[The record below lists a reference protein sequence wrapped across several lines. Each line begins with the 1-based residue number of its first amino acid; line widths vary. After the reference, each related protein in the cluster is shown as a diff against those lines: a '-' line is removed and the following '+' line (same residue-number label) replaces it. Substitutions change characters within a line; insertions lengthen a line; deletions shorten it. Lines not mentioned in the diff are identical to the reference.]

1 MEKMRNI
8 GEAEKTSNKDIHTKA
23 AKESRG
29 LAPPRPSRLWSV
41 LLRCWPV
48 VNPVNHQAL
57 PSITSLPFSSAYL
70 YLYRPLPLCCQ
81 GDLCT
86 LVLTWCWK
94 KRGWR
99 ERGAAG
105 ERTKGVGMI
114 R

>member
-1 MEKMRNI
+1 MRNI
-8 GEAEKTSNKDIHTKA
+8 GEAEKKSNKDIHTNT

-29 LAPPRPSRLWSV
+29 LAPPRPNSLWSV

-94 KRGWR
+94 KRRWR
-99 ERGAAG
+99 ERGEAG
-105 ERTKGVGMI
+105 ERTKGGLG
-114 R
+114 